1 MAIFLE
7 VISGSNIGLKFEA
20 KAGLKIG
27 RSLGDVHIDDPRL
40 SALHASIKSSEKGRL
55 FLVDRESSNGIK
67 VNGKRVDK
75 VLLTPGASLQIGST
89 ILIVLEE
96 AAAEELD
103 LNVPIDPVP
112 ELSWQDLIRRELP
125 SLGLRNLKPETE
137 PVVFKQVFSLRVIEG
152 YQQDQEF
159 VLPYGPRSF
168 GLACLDFELIDPLAP
183 PLAFQIYPNADGDP
197 VFKTDHAESVH
208 LNGISSPTENLQ
220 NGDIIRVGSTL
231 IEVRI
236 SGDQGNTR
244 N

>member
-7 VISGSNIGLKFEA
+7 VISGNNVGLKFEA
-20 KAGLKIG
+20 KSGLKIG
-27 RSLGDVHIDDPRL
+27 RSLGDIQIDDPRL
-40 SALHASIKSSEKGRL
+40 SALHASIRSSDKGRL

-67 VNGKRVDK
+67 VNGKRVEK
-75 VLLTPGASLQIGST
+75 VLLTPGASFQIGST

-96 AAAEELD
+96 ALAEELD
-103 LNVPIDPVP
+103 LNVPTEAPP
-112 ELSWQDLIRRELP
+112 ALSWQDLIRREIP
-125 SLGLRNLKPETE
+125 GLGLRNLKPEQE
-137 PVVFKQVFSLRVIEG
+137 PRVFRQVFSLRVIEG

-159 VLPYGPRSF
+159 ILPYGPRCF
-168 GLACLDFELIDPLAP
+168 GLACLDFEIIDPQAP
-183 PLAFQIYPNADGDP
+183 PLAFQIYPNDQGEP
-197 VFKTDHAESVH
+197 VFKTEHPESVN
-208 LNGISSPTENLQ
+208 LNGISSASENLQ